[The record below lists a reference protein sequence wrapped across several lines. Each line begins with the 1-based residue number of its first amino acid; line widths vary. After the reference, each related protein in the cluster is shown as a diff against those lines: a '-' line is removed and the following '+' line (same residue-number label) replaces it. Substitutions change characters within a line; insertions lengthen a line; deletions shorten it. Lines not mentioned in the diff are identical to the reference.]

1 MPPTTSRGNL
11 VFIKGFL
18 TRFSIRSTSTPRGG
32 KLASLIGSPR
42 CKISTLFLPT
52 CWRSSLR
59 WVLTPLTSLG
69 GGPCP
74 TTIGSSQTT
83 LSSLPYFVL
92 FTILWANQTVPS
104 SMASAT
110 MRKGVQGLR
119 QELGSRL
126 RQFLLLAARRG
137 SSFEN
142 AIPHLRYVTK
152 CVHFELPL
160 TY

>member
-1 MPPTTSRGNL
+1 MTKASSCMPPTTSRGNL

-59 WVLTPLTSLG
+59 WALTPLTLLG
-69 GGPCP
+69 GGPYL

-83 LSSLPYFVL
+83 LSSLPSFVL
-92 FTILWANQTVPS
+92 FTILWANQTVSS

-110 MRKGVQGLR
+110 ARRGVQGLR
-119 QELGSRL
+119 QELGSRF
-126 RQFLLLAARRG
+126 RQSYCSPPDGDRHSRTQSHTFGMSL
-137 SSFEN
+137 N
-142 AIPHLRYVTK
+142 V
-152 CVHFELPL
+152 
-160 TY
+160 